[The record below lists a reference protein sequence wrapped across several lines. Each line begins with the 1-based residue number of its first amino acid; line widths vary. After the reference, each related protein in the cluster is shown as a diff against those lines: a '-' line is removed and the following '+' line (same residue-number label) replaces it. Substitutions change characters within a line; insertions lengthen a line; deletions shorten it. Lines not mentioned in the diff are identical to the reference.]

1 MRPVDSEEYYGIKI
15 LRGGQWI
22 YNGTPINR
30 HNLVKLF
37 ASVLKKDDAGEYW
50 LITPYERGR
59 IEVEDVPF
67 MAVEMTVKGSG
78 KSQEISFRTN
88 LDDWVTAGS
97 DHPLRVTARA
107 SNSEEPSPYVMTRD
121 GLEARLTR
129 AVYYDLVKLA
139 VEDAQEKGLFGVW
152 SSNVFFP
159 IGHAEGVQP

>member
-1 MRPVDSEEYYGIKI
+1 MTAIDSEEYYGIRI
-15 LRGGQWI
+15 LKNGQWI

-37 ASVLKKDDAGEYW
+37 ASVLKKDDAGDYW

-67 MAVEMTVKGSG
+67 MAVEMAQNGSG

-88 LDDWVTAGS
+88 LDDWVVAGS
-97 DHPLRVTARA
+97 DHPIRVTVEA
-107 SNSEEPSPYVMTRD
+107 EPSPYVLVRD
-121 GLEARLTR
+121 ALEARLTR

-139 VEDAQEKGLFGVW
+139 VEDVEEKGLFGVW
-152 SSNVFFP
+152 SSGVFFP
-159 IGHAEGVQP
+159 IGRNPA

>member
-37 ASVLKKDDAGEYW
+37 ASVLKKDDAGDYW

-67 MAVEMTVKGSG
+67 MAVEMTAKGSG
-78 KSQEISFRTN
+78 KSQVISFRTN

-97 DHPLRVTARA
+97 DHPLRVT
-107 SNSEEPSPYVMTRD
+107 SGEEPSPYVLVRD
-121 GLEARLTR
+121 ALEARLTR

-139 VEDAQEKGLFGVW
+139 VEDAQEKGLYGVW

-159 IGHAEGVQP
+159 IGRIGGAAS